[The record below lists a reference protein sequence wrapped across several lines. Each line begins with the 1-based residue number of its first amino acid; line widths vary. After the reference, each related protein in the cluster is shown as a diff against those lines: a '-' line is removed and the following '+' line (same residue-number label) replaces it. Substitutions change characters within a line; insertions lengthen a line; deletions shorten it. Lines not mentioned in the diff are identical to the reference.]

1 MNFLL
6 QATRDDSIP
15 HGLLC
20 KFEQLPFGHF
30 SIESHVHNLKYMHSS
45 KHGLNDEAIRHKL
58 KDD

>member
-1 MNFLL
+1 MIAFHMALH
-6 QATRDDSIP
+6 A

-45 KHGLNDEAIRHKL
+45 KHGLNDEAIPHKF